1 MQKKRK
7 FFIGIIAVFLMFI
20 SAAAVCGVLIQN
32 AHYGFSAPVSD
43 DERQLRL
50 QMVDAAAEWLG
61 TQGGSSAH
69 SRILQIYNTHEPLAQ
84 GYKVQPSDAWCATFV
99 STVAI
104 QCDQTDIIPTECGCQ
119 RQIGLWQAIGR
130 WEEADDH
137 VPLPGDIIYY
147 CIGHPDRFG
156 DCTGHS
162 DHVGI
167 VVGTRGRMIKVIE
180 GNCNNRVAY
189 RYIPVNSFQ
198 IRGFGLPDY
207 SK

>member
-7 FFIGIIAVFLMFI
+7 IRIFICAAVFIVIF
-20 SAAAVCGVLIQN
+20 AAAGSLAMIRW
-32 AHYGFSAPVSD
+32 AHYGFSTAVND
-43 DERQLRL
+43 DERNRRME
-50 QMVDAAAEWLG
+50 MVGTAINWLG
-61 TQGGSSAH
+61 TQGGSDAH
-69 SRILQIYNTHEPLAQ
+69 GQILQIYNTHEPLAQ
-84 GYKVQPSDAWCATFV
+84 GYTVKPQDAWCATFV
-99 STVAI
+99 SAVAI
-104 QCDQTDIIPTECGCQ
+104 QCGMTDIIPTECGCQ
-119 RQIGLWQAIGR
+119 RQIGLWQNLGR
-130 WEEADDH
+130 WEEGDDH

-147 CIGHPDRFG
+147 CIANPDRFG

-167 VVGTRGRMIKVIE
+167 VVGTWGGFIKVIE

-189 RYIPVNSFQ
+189 RYIPVDSYQ